1 LVSELPTGRAPVDI
15 GSACFRSDRK
25 KRTREVMMIKPVQ
38 KRTFVYGAA
47 LALTVGS
54 IGVGVSALRGTAA
67 EQPMVEIPI
76 FEVDPLWPKPLPEEA
91 LLGMTIGVS
100 VDAQDNVW
108 IVHRGAATLSNNE
121 KGSTLNPPVSICC
134 KSAPPVIA
142 FNQAGDVV
150 HAWGGPGQGYEW
162 PESMH
167 GVHVDFKGDVWL
179 GGNGAK
185 DSQVLKFTKDGKF
198 LMQSGHQGK
207 NAGSNDPENFGRVAQ
222 ITVNPKTNEAFVA
235 DGYKNKR
242 VAVLDGDTGKIKR
255 FWGAYGNKPDDS
267 PQGPYNPTATAL
279 QQYRSP
285 VHCVALANDDLLYVC
300 DRQHDRVQVFKPD
313 GTFLKEQF
321 FAKNT
326 LASGS
331 TWEIAF
337 SKDPAQRFIYLT
349 DGQNE
354 RVRIVQRDTLT
365 ELASFGRGGRQPGEF
380 YGVHSI
386 AVDSKGNIYTTETF
400 EGKRLQ
406 KFVYKGIGKVP
417 AGDQGVVWP
426 KRGS

>member
-1 LVSELPTGRAPVDI
+1 
-15 GSACFRSDRK
+15 
-25 KRTREVMMIKPVQ
+25 MMIKPVQ

-67 EQPMVEIPI
+67 EQPLVEIPI

-134 KSAPPVIA
+134 KAAPPVIA

-167 GVHVDFKGDVWL
+167 GVFVDFKGDVWL

-267 PQGPYNPTATAL
+267 PQGPYSPTATAL

-386 AVDSKGNIYTTETF
+386 AVDSKGNIYTTETY
-400 EGKRLQ
+400 EGKRVQ
-406 KFVYKGIGKVP
+406 KFNFKGIGKVR

-426 KRGS
+426 KRSS

>member
-1 LVSELPTGRAPVDI
+1 
-15 GSACFRSDRK
+15 
-25 KRTREVMMIKPVQ
+25 MIKPVQ

-67 EQPMVEIPI
+67 EQPLVEIPI

-134 KSAPPVIA
+134 KAAPPVIA

-167 GVHVDFKGDVWL
+167 GVFVDFKGDVWL

-267 PQGPYNPTATAL
+267 PQGPYSPTATAL

-354 RVRIVQRDTLT
+354 RVRIVDRQSMTDLT
-365 ELASFGRGGRQPGEF
+365 SFGRGGRQPSEF

-386 AVDSKGNIYTTETF
+386 AVDSKGNIYTTETY
-400 EGKRLQ
+400 EGKRVQ
-406 KFVYKGIGKVP
+406 KFNYKGIGKVK
-417 AGDQGVVWP
+417 AGDQGAVWP
-426 KRGS
+426 KRSS